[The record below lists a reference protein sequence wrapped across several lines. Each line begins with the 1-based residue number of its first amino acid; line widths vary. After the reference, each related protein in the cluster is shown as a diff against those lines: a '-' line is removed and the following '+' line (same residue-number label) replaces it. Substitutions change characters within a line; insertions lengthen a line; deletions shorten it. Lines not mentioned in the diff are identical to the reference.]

1 MKLIRTE
8 TNKIVVLI
16 IALTAKNLQMNNEW
30 NPENIVNKVL
40 NKQQFYI
47 INSVLVNK
55 VLDVDELNGKVLYL
69 SKR

>member
-8 TNKIVVLI
+8 TNKILVLI
-16 IALTAKNLQMNNEW
+16 IGSTAKNLQMDNEW
-30 NPENIVNKVL
+30 NPEDIVNKVL
-40 NKQQFYI
+40 NKQQFYR

-69 SKR
+69 NKR